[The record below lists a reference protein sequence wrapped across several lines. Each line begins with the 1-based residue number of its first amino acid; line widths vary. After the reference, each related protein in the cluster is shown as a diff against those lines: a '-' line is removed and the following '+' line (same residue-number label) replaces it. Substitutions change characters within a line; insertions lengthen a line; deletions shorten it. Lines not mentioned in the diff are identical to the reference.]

1 MVQHEDK
8 AYNQERVLRAKMT
21 VKEYPLAKKYGKIRT
36 QVSITSIET
45 GSLTESVNF
54 EFFFIFH
61 T

>member
-1 MVQHEDK
+1 
-8 AYNQERVLRAKMT
+8 MT
-21 VKEYPLAKKYGKIRT
+21 LKEYPLAKKYGKIRT

-54 EFFFIFH
+54 EFFFISY